1 MTIPVSSSDLSHTGN
16 FFTVKGYRFCECSEG
31 HKTSLGKEQLEDR
44 NKQGNSMLRYRFLFH
59 G

>member
-1 MTIPVSSSDLSHTGN
+1 MKPKTAIDNCFCWSSSFVN
-16 FFTVKGYRFCECSEG
+16 AAKE